1 MLKGTIV
8 FYFYFKDCTRMYISA
23 KRELNDNKATR
34 WSTLQTFKMMLLRL
48 FDNMGKQLY
57 FSASKKKKDP
67 KLYIHRNSAILGPF
81 TLNET
86 SSPTLVP
93 SLMVLKVQSSGQ
105 QQQLLEIQTLRSHT
119 DLWHQEPGVEPSNL
133 CFNKPPR
140 QF

>member
-1 MLKGTIV
+1 MITWENS
-8 FYFYFKDCTRMYISA
+8 YISV
-23 KRELNDNKATR
+23 
-34 WSTLQTFKMMLLRL
+34 LQ
-48 FDNMGKQLY
+48 
-57 FSASKKKKDP
+57 KKKKDP

-140 QF
+140 QFWCPIKCENHWLVLNYSHLKQYILRVALSHPTPFC